1 MVVIQ
6 AQIQAL
12 LAAKKGEAT
21 ERPNIRSNI
30 ENIEVTKP
38 LVFNREARKIGGS
51 ITVCKLYLRIRIRE
65 VSVEEQIQ

>member
-12 LAAKKGEAT
+12 LAAKKEEAT
-21 ERPNIRSNI
+21 ERPNIRSD
-30 ENIEVTKP
+30 IEVTKP

>member
-6 AQIQAL
+6 AQIQVL
-12 LAAKKGEAT
+12 LAAKKEEAT
-21 ERPNIRSNI
+21 EGPNIRSNV
-30 ENIEVTKP
+30 EVTKP

>member
-21 ERPNIRSNI
+21 ERPNIRSD
-30 ENIEVTKP
+30 IEVTKP

>member
-12 LAAKKGEAT
+12 LAATKGEAT
-21 ERPNIRSNI
+21 EGPNIRSNVEI
-30 ENIEVTKP
+30 AKP
-38 LVFNREARKIGGS
+38 LVFNWEARKIGGY

-65 VSVEEQIQ
+65 VLVEEQIQ